1 MSAIRLFLS
10 YNSADRTFVVA
21 VQKLLEGRGITT
33 FLDRKNLDVGLPW
46 PQSLEEGLR
55 GVGGVAV
62 FLGSELG
69 GWQKREMWFALDR
82 QVLEE
87 KQGRAFPVIPVL
99 LPGADLKPCFLFTNS
114 WLALRNG
121 LNGGVMSEALDAFE
135 RAINNT
141 QPAQVSE
148 SAAGIC
154 PYRGLQVFR
163 EEDAA
168 FFFGRKTL
176 AEKLLD
182 FTLGKDLVAVVGPSG
197 SGKSSLVQAGLLPLL
212 RRQQSPAKTWASVRF
227 TPGNDPFHRLASALI
242 PVLEPDKDEV
252 TRLAE
257 AEGLGADF
265 ANSKT
270 RIDAVLNRVIEK
282 SNGTGRVLVIADQFE
297 ELFTL
302 TRETGRPPI
311 CPGPAAHGREGS
323 LHAPGHAAR

>member
-1 MSAIRLFLS
+1 MPAPLFLS
-10 YNSADRTFVVA
+10 YNGADRASVVA
-21 VQKLLEGRGITT
+21 VQKLLQARSVTT
-33 FLDRKNLDVGLPW
+33 FLDRDNLAAGLPW
-46 PQSLEEGLR
+46 PQALEEGLR
-55 GVGGVAV
+55 GVRGVAV
-62 FLGSELG
+62 FLGRELG

-82 QVLEE
+82 QLRES

-99 LPGADLKPCFLFTNS
+99 LPGADLTPGFLFTNT
-114 WLALRNG
+114 WIDLRTG
-121 LNGGVMSEALDAFE
+121 LDGAVMTEALGAFE
-135 RAINNT
+135 RAINST
-141 QPAQVSE
+141 QPTQVLE
-148 SAAGIC
+148 RAAGIC
-154 PYRGLQVFR
+154 PYRGLHVFR

-168 FFFGRKTL
+168 FFFGRKAF
-176 AEKLLD
+176 AEKLLGL
-182 FTLGKDLVAVVGPSG
+182 TLGKDLVAVVGPAG